1 MHTGVSACPQG
12 LVSCGLHVYI
22 TDAYRCSACPLWLVS
37 CGLHVYITDAYR
49 CKCMSTGVSKLW
61 FTCVYN

>member
-22 TDAYRCSACPLWLVS
+22 TDAYRC
-37 CGLHVYITDAYR
+37 
-49 CKCMSTGVSKLW
+49 KCMSTVVSKLW